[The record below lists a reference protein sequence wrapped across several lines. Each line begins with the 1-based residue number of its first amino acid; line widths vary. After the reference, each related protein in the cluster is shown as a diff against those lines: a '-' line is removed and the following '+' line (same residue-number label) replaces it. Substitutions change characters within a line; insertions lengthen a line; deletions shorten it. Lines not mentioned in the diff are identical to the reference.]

1 MRHRYLH
8 LPLET
13 AFRNVRANPLVT
25 NEKREGNRLGDH
37 PPFMDKC
44 SAAAEFR
51 TTETSENR
59 RQIHTS
65 ERTAR
70 IAAVGS
76 EREVD
81 TGDVIRAQIHRNCC
95 WIGTASAAGNHF
107 YGIAVLGRLVLKEVV
122 TGIIRRCRRD
132 LRAGIEEIQRHVRRP
147 DPVGTRTPSDSSDDA
162 EHLHQLEVDPVASDV
177 VRSTAVLSG
186 TDPHPA
192 GEYGLTV

>member
-25 NEKREGNRLGDH
+25 NEKREGDRLGDH

-81 TGDVIRAQIHRNCC
+81 TGDVIRAQIHRNYC

-122 TGIIRRCRRD
+122 TGIILRCRRD
-132 LRAGIEEIQRHVRRP
+132 LRAGIEEIQRHVRRA
-147 DPVGTRTPSDSSDDA
+147 DPVSTRPPSESSTDA
-162 EHLHQLEVDPVASDV
+162 KHLHQLEVDHGRVGRRQIYRRP
-177 VRSTAVLSG
+177 G
-186 TDPHPA
+186 
-192 GEYGLTV
+192 GN